1 MKQGF
6 QLKFSQN
13 LSLTPQLQQA
23 IRLLQLSTLELNQE
37 IEMLMQANPLLER
50 GDASEDEYG
59 NATDNSADEI
69 TLNTSSEGSQANNA
83 ESTQDYDQEG
93 VQHNASNEEAYDAE
107 FSEHSTEASQ
117 GDLNQSDLSH
127 GDESSNELN
136 YTEVSK
142 SEVSQNESNS
152 AESMATESN
161 QKDEAAEF
169 QVEFNDEF
177 DEFSNGS
184 RWDENSTPSDDD
196 SDFRQ
201 QETLQI
207 SLREHLLSQLK
218 LMPLSARDQSL
229 ALLLVDSIN
238 DDGYLVESLE
248 DIIQEM
254 PLEHEIDLLEIQT
267 ALHLI
272 QHLDPIG
279 VGARSLSECLLL
291 QLEVLPKTTPHL
303 TLAKRMAQHHLPALG
318 ARDFV
323 KLRKEL
329 ACDEVTLKNVQQ
341 IITSLNPRPGS
352 AFSIIGSEH
361 FIQHEVI
368 VKKVKGIWLASLND
382 VVIPKLKINQLYA
395 SILKRNRDSSSQYL
409 QSQMQEAKW
418 MIKNIQQRFSTILRV
433 SQAITDRQRNFFE
446 YGEVAM
452 RPLVLREIADE
463 LDLHES
469 TISRV
474 TTNKYM
480 LTPRGIFELK
490 YFFGSSVATDTGG
503 TCSATAIRAL
513 IKQLVEQEN
522 PKKPYSDN
530 QITELL
536 SKQGIVVARRTIAKY
551 RESLNIAPASLRKS
565 L

>member
-1 MKQGF
+1 MKQGL
-6 QLKFSQN
+6 QLRFSQN

-37 IEMLMQANPLLER
+37 IEALMQTNPLLER
-50 GDASEDEYG
+50 GDETEDEYG
-59 NATDNSADEI
+59 NPVDAGA
-69 TLNTSSEGSQANNA
+69 EGSESGVAGEADVDLHEAMATSDTEAVDNDFSDREFEFSSPELNVSETAQGMEA
-83 ESTQDYDQEG
+83 ETAEADFS
-93 VQHNASNEEAYDAE
+93 EAYTAE
-107 FSEHSTEASQ
+107 FS
-117 GDLNQSDLSH
+117 
-127 GDESSNELN
+127 
-136 YTEVSK
+136 
-142 SEVSQNESNS
+142 
-152 AESMATESN
+152 
-161 QKDEAAEF
+161 
-169 QVEFNDEF
+169 DEF

-184 RWDENSTPSDDD
+184 RWDENTTPADDD
-196 SDFRQ
+196 SDFKQ

-218 LMPLSARDQSL
+218 LMPLSERDQSL
-229 ALLLVDSIN
+229 TLLLVDSVN
-238 DDGYLVESLE
+238 EDGYLEESLE
-248 DIIQEM
+248 ELVEQM
-254 PLEHEIDLLEIQT
+254 PLELEIDALELQT
-267 ALHLI
+267 ALHHI
-272 QHLDPIG
+272 QHLDPAG

-291 QLEVLPKTTPHL
+291 QLEALPPDTPHL
-303 TLAKRMAQHHLPALG
+303 AMATLVAKKYLPLLA

-329 ACDEVTLKNVQQ
+329 ACDEATLKQVQQ
-341 IITSLNPRPGS
+341 LITSLNPRPGS
-352 AFSIIGSEH
+352 AFSTIGSEH
-361 FIQHEVI
+361 YIQHEVI
-368 VKKVKGIWLASLND
+368 VKKVKGIWIASLND

-395 SILKRNRDSSSQYL
+395 GILKRNRDSSSQYL

-433 SQAITDRQRNFFE
+433 SQAIVDRQRNFLE

-490 YFFGSSVATDTGG
+490 YFFGSSVATDSGG

-513 IKQLVEQEN
+513 IKQLVDQEN

-530 QITELL
+530 QITDLL
-536 SKQGIVVARRTIAKY
+536 AKQGIVVARRTIAKY
-551 RESLNIAPASLRKS
+551 REALNIAPANLRKS

>member
-1 MKQGF
+1 MKQGL

-23 IRLLQLSTLELNQE
+23 IRLLQLSSLELNQE
-37 IEMLMQANPLLER
+37 IDVLMQTNPLLER
-50 GDASEDEYG
+50 GDDNEDEYG
-59 NATDNSADEI
+59 NSTEDSADDASLNISSAAVEAAQDSAKTQEVETFEREI
-69 TLNTSSEGSQANNA
+69 PSDDFEFNA
-83 ESTQDYDQEG
+83 
-93 VQHNASNEEAYDAE
+93 
-107 FSEHSTEASQ
+107 
-117 GDLNQSDLSH
+117 
-127 GDESSNELN
+127 
-136 YTEVSK
+136 
-142 SEVSQNESNS
+142 SEVSASETGQLAEAQEYEAGTDFPDTFS
-152 AESMATESN
+152 A
-161 QKDEAAEF
+161 
-169 QVEFNDEF
+169 EFNDEF

-184 RWDENSTPSDDD
+184 RWDENSAPADDD
-196 SDFRQ
+196 SDYKP

-207 SLREHLLSQLK
+207 SLRAHLLSQLK

-238 DDGYLVESLE
+238 EDGYLEESLE
-248 DIIQEM
+248 DIAEQM
-254 PLEHEIDLLEIQT
+254 PLELEIDALELQT
-267 ALHLI
+267 ALHHV
-272 QHLDPIG
+272 QHLDPAG
-279 VGARSLSECLLL
+279 VGARNLSECLLL
-291 QLEVLPKTTPHL
+291 QLEVKPEETPHL
-303 TLAKRMAQHHLPALG
+303 ALAKLVAKHYLPALG
-318 ARDFV
+318 ARDFA

-329 ACDEVTLKNVQQ
+329 GCDEIILKQVQQ
-341 IITSLNPRPGS
+341 LITSLNPRPGS
-352 AFSIIGSEH
+352 AFTQIGSEH
-361 FIQHEVI
+361 YIQHEVI
-368 VKKVKGIWLASLND
+368 VKKVKGIWIASLND
-382 VVIPKLKINQLYA
+382 GVIPKLKINQLYA
-395 SILKRNRDSSSQYL
+395 GILKRNRDSSSQYL

-433 SQAITDRQRNFFE
+433 SQAIVDRQRNFLE

-474 TTNKYM
+474 TTSKYM
-480 LTPRGIFELK
+480 LTPRGLFELK

-530 QITELL
+530 QITDLL
-536 SKQGIVVARRTIAKY
+536 AKQGIVVARRTIAKY